1 MEFPVKN
8 LMYSIVACLAILGF
22 AAGASA
28 ADVPVAAP
36 TAAAKVTAI
45 QKAYE
50 GIKDIKGSFVQKST
64 IKDLKKTE
72 TYRGQ
77 FFIKAKKMRWEYK
90 GDKQQIVYITG
101 KDIIIYQP
109 QQKQAFKAPFNPST
123 YGQAPIALLSGLGN
137 IDKEFT
143 VGLKDERLLL
153 TPKAPMGNITS
164 VELKSSDEGFP
175 IKALTV
181 IDKLGNRVD
190 IDFSDVKTNTNLKNA
205 TFLFKAPEGVAVLEQ

>member
-1 MEFPVKN
+1 MKKLTPI
-8 LMYSIVACLAILGF
+8 LLSLLLILGF

-28 ADVPVAAP
+28 ADDPVTAP
-36 TAAAKVTAI
+36 TAADKVAAI

-72 TYRGQ
+72 IYKGQ

-143 VGLKDERLLL
+143 IALKDEKLVL

-164 VELKSSDEGFP
+164 VELKSSNEGFP

-190 IDFSDVKTNTNLKNA
+190 IDFSDVKTNTNLKNT
-205 TFLFKAPEGVAVLEQ
+205 TFLFKAPDGVAVLEQ